1 MFTSTF
7 LLSLS
12 VLLAYGSSFLFKV
25 LHHSVQKNKII
36 TQAKV
41 QYLPWLARMKNSRLH
56 FSSNVPPPPRSTLI
70 DTELQSL
77 NLEIT
82 ELKNNIKAIE
92 LLLVAGNGIVN
103 VADPDLLTAVET
115 YRAMYSNLDNGSRVK
130 ALVNKENALRR
141 KESELRQE
149 MKDLRHE
156 KLLLLQKETTLEQKN
171 TSVTRGESQDYN
183 LFNPLYLY

>member
-1 MFTSTF
+1 
-7 LLSLS
+7 
-12 VLLAYGSSFLFKV
+12 
-25 LHHSVQKNKII
+25 
-36 TQAKV
+36 
-41 QYLPWLARMKNSRLH
+41 MKNSRLH
-56 FSSNVPPPPRSTLI
+56 LSSNVPPPPRSTLI

-130 ALVNKENALRR
+130 ALVDNLKY
-141 KESELRQE
+141 LRQE
-149 MKDLRHE
+149 MKDLRQEKKDLRQEMKDLRQE

>member
-1 MFTSTF
+1 
-7 LLSLS
+7 
-12 VLLAYGSSFLFKV
+12 
-25 LHHSVQKNKII
+25 
-36 TQAKV
+36 
-41 QYLPWLARMKNSRLH
+41 MKNSRLH

-130 ALVNKENALRR
+130 ALVDNLKY
-141 KESELRQE
+141 LRQE
-149 MKDLRHE
+149 MKDLRQE